1 MKSLLKTTIVL
12 LLFFP
17 SLLLSSDRYWVY
29 FKDKN
34 INSNF
39 EIVEKLSEIY
49 QYSDTHLI
57 WRREKINL
65 YKPFDQSDISVSQKY
80 IDMIE
85 SNGYKV
91 IGKSRWL
98 NAVSVE
104 SENMG
109 IYNLQNMDFIAKIS
123 PVRKMSVKRGKMNYK
138 SKDNS
143 VSEAINVNWDYDY
156 TMNENQIT
164 KLNIPPIHQMG
175 FTGAG
180 IRIGIFD
187 SGFETTH
194 ECLRAIT
201 QNIIAKRDFLS
212 ADYDTIV
219 AYDPTQDSI
228 IAVEHG
234 TAMLS
239 IIAGFLRGMYQ
250 GPAFASKLILA
261 KVEDVGVEDTIEED
275 NWIAACEWADSLG
288 VDIISS
294 SVGYSDWYTSGEM
307 NGDSTPVTK
316 VADIAASKGIL
327 VVQAIGNKSTSSIM
341 IAPSDGDSVLT
352 VGATNF
358 DDNYYSAIS
367 IAGPTADGRIKP
379 DIATLGQEVVVA
391 ASKAFTY
398 FDTTGTPVD
407 IDPDT
412 IYLTSEGTSGAAAMI
427 AGAAALLLQSHPE
440 WSPVQIKNALAGYAS
455 NIVSPDN
462 EIGAGIPDLYKSYN
476 LGAGK
481 LKGWKII
488 IGADTIALIGWAEII
503 NQTNNDTTEKHDD
516 VNVSENSAYI
526 LGNVPFKSWNN
537 LVSHFTGVDTTNVS
551 YLELDSNLVISDGL
565 ELKLIDYTGMIVD
578 SFTFNSD
585 TILYKDAENMR
596 MIGTLPENLNYPAG
610 IFITLVGNSND
621 DFYDF
626 IKICNNFTG
635 HIPDTIDTESDNI
648 IGNIYP
654 NPISISG
661 NGELIIPFYMGHA
674 SLVRFFVYSV
684 TGKKIYEEE
693 IGELKPGRYDS
704 YKGAIHW
711 NLADRNNNHVKPGI
725 YFIIVNDGFHN
736 SIKKVAIVD

>member
-1 MKSLLKTTIVL
+1 MKSLLKTIIVL

-39 EIVEKLSEIY
+39 EIVEKLSELY

-65 YKPFDQSDISVSQKY
+65 YKPFDKSDINVSQKY

-91 IGKSRWL
+91 IRKSRWL

-194 ECLRAIT
+194 ECLQAIT

-219 AYDPTQDSI
+219 AYDPAQDSI

-288 VDIISS
+288 VDIVSS
-294 SVGYSDWYTSGEM
+294 SVGYSDWYTSEEM

-476 LGAGK
+476 LGAGN
-481 LKGWKII
+481 LNGWKVV
-488 IGADTIALIGWAEII
+488 IGADTIALNGLNIDEGGA
-503 NQTNNDTTEKHDD
+503 N
-516 VNVSENSAYI
+516 I
-526 LGNVPFKSWNN
+526 LSNVPSLNN
-537 LVSHFTGVDTTNVS
+537 LVLHFTGVDTTNVVYS
-551 YLELDSNLVISDGL
+551 KLDSNLVISDGL

-596 MIGTLPENLNYPAG
+596 MVGILPGNLNYPAG

-661 NGELIIPFYMGHA
+661 NGELVIPFYMGHA
-674 SLVRFFVYSV
+674 SLVRFFVYST

>member
-1 MKSLLKTTIVL
+1 MKSLLKTSVVL

-17 SLLLSSDRYWVY
+17 SLLLSSDRYWIY

-49 QYSDTHLI
+49 RYSDSHLI
-57 WRREKINL
+57 WRREKVNS
-65 YKPFDQSDISVSQKY
+65 YKPFDHSDINVSQKY
-80 IDMIE
+80 IDLIE
-85 SNGYKV
+85 SNGFKV
-91 IGKSRWL
+91 IRKSRWL

-109 IYNLQNMDFIAKIS
+109 IYNLQNMDFITKIS

-138 SKDNS
+138 SKDNM
-143 VSEAINVNWDYDY
+143 VSKAINVNWDYDY
-156 TMNENQIT
+156 SMNENQIT
-164 KLNIPPIHQMG
+164 KLNIPPLHQMG

-194 ECLRAIT
+194 ECLKAIT

-212 ADYDTIV
+212 TDYDTIV
-219 AYDPTQDSI
+219 AYDPAQDSI

-316 VADIAASKGIL
+316 VADMAASKGIL

-398 FDTTGTPVD
+398 FDTTGIPVD

-440 WSPVQIKNALAGYAS
+440 WSPVQIKNALAAYAS
-455 NIVSPDN
+455 NITSPDN

-476 LGAGK
+476 LGAGN
-481 LKGWKII
+481 LNGWRII
-488 IGADTIALIGWAEII
+488 IGTDTIALSGLNIDEGGAR
-503 NQTNNDTTEKHDD
+503 
-516 VNVSENSAYI
+516 I
-526 LGNVPFKSWNN
+526 LGNVPSLNN
-537 LVSHFTGVDTTNVS
+537 LVSHFTGIDTTNVVYS
-551 YLELDSNLVISDGL
+551 ELDSNLILSDGL

-596 MIGTLPENLNYPAG
+596 MVGTLPENLNYPSG

-626 IKICNNFTG
+626 IKIYNNFTG

-661 NGELIIPFYMGHA
+661 NGELVIPFYMGHA

-736 SIKKVAIVD
+736 SIKKVAITD

>member
-1 MKSLLKTTIVL
+1 MKCLLKTAVIL

-17 SLLLSSDRYWVY
+17 SLLLSSERYWVY

-39 EIVEKLSEIY
+39 EIVERLSELY
-49 QYSDTHLI
+49 QHSDTHLI
-57 WRREKINL
+57 WRREKINS
-65 YKPFDQSDISVSQKY
+65 YSPFDHSDINISQKY
-80 IDMIE
+80 MDIIE
-85 SNGYKV
+85 NSGFK
-91 IGKSRWL
+91 IIRKSRWL

-104 SENMG
+104 SENKG
-109 IYNLQNMDFIAKIS
+109 IYNLQNMDFIVRIS
-123 PVRKMSVKRGKMNYK
+123 PVRKMIIKRGKMNYK
-138 SKDNS
+138 SKDNL

-156 TMNENQIT
+156 SMNETQIT
-164 KLNIPPIHQMG
+164 KLNIPPIHQKG

-212 ADYDTIV
+212 ADFDTIV
-219 AYDPTQDSI
+219 AYDPAQDSI

-261 KVEDVGVEDTIEED
+261 KVEDAGIEDTIEED

-294 SVGYSDWYTSGEM
+294 SVGYSDWYTSGDM

-327 VVQAIGNKSTSSIM
+327 IVQAIGNKSTSSIM

-358 DDNYYSAIS
+358 DDNYYGAIS
-367 IAGPTADGRIKP
+367 IPGPTADGRIKP

-391 ASKAFTY
+391 ASRAFTY

-440 WSPVQIKNALAGYAS
+440 WSPVQIKNALAAYAS
-455 NIVSPDN
+455 NITSPDN

-476 LGAGK
+476 LGAGN
-481 LKGWKII
+481 LNEWKII
-488 IGADTIALIGWAEII
+488 IGTDTIPLNGINIGEG
-503 NQTNNDTTEKHDD
+503 
-516 VNVSENSAYI
+516 SANI
-526 LGNVPFKSWNN
+526 LGNVPSLNN
-537 LVSHFTGVDTTNVS
+537 LVSHFSGLDTTNVVYS
-551 YLELDSNLVISDGL
+551 ELDSNLIISDGL

-596 MIGTLPENLNYPAG
+596 MVGTLPENRNYPAG

-621 DFYDF
+621 NLYDF
-626 IKICNNFTG
+626 IKIYNNFTG

-654 NPISISG
+654 NPISIG
-661 NGELIIPFYMGHA
+661 RNGELIIPFYMGHA
-674 SLVRFFVYSV
+674 SLVRFFVYSAS
-684 TGKKIYEEE
+684 GKKIYEEE

-711 NLADRNNNHVKPGI
+711 NLTDRNNNHVKPGI

-736 SIKKVAIVD
+736 SIKKVAIIN